1 MIIFAIALNILI
13 LFLILFEEI
22 SVLLINRSIIN
33 YDTNSMCK

>member
-22 SVLLINRSIIN
+22 SVLIINRSIKN

>member
-22 SVLLINRSIIN
+22 SVLLINRSITN
-33 YDTNSMCK
+33 YDTNSMCT